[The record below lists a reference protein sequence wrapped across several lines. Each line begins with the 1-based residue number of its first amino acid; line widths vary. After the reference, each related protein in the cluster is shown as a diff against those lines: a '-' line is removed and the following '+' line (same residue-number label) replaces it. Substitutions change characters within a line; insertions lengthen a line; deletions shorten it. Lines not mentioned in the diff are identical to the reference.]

1 MAFNHNSTAL
11 SRIVCR
17 HPCCCMEVVDECAEH
32 PDRGATIENYTFSAI
47 YGKERAE
54 ERLEIGGVASTAFD
68 VDIY

>member
-1 MAFNHNSTAL
+1 
-11 SRIVCR
+11 
-17 HPCCCMEVVDECAEH
+17 MEVVDECAEH